1 MTTSIIIHYRCV
13 ELRGLRGCL
22 LFLIMT
28 KLMECLW
35 ITCTVSFLGFV
46 GSLYVCGCS
55 LWYIGR
61 PFTCTWCSPLW
72 NQTSKWNSANSMK
85 FREYT
90 KVLGQFTV
98 FVQYVCRVCW
108 QSLYI
113 SIIAH
118 ELQAWL
124 LHYSPVVLHGV
135 LPESYY
141 NHHILLVEGVY
152 LLLKDIESEEDI
164 DQSSR
169 LLRHYCF
176 LFAPLYGR

>member
-1 MTTSIIIHYRCV
+1 MCGVKGPSWLSTIPYYDQINGMSVDYMHCV
-13 ELRGLRGCL
+13 LLGVCRLTLR
-22 LFLIMT
+22 
-28 KLMECLW
+28 LW
-35 ITCTVSFLGFV
+35 LQFV
-46 GSLYVCGCS
+46 VH
-55 LWYIGR
+55 WKA
-61 PFTCTWCSPLW
+61 FTCTWCSPLW

-98 FVQYVCRVCW
+98 FVQYVCRICW

-118 ELQAWL
+118 ELRAWL